1 MVECNYGN
9 ILFVNEV
16 KVDPEL
22 NCKPEILIEDVVCIK
37 TEFESISFGDDAND
51 ELLLQ
56 RPDENSTSQDPFA
69 CEKESSS
76 TNQKSAPLDH
86 SFKAEKKGGSKV
98 LKVKSTFPNQTK
110 TIKPKLPSS
119 EPKRNRYKRM
129 KEVHSSADGFE

>member
-1 MVECNYGN
+1 MVECNYRN
-9 ILFVNEV
+9 ILFVNEA
-16 KVDPEL
+16 KADPEL
-22 NCKPEILIEDVVCIK
+22 NCKPEISIEDVVCIK

-56 RPDENSTSQDPFA
+56 RPDENSTSQDPIA

-86 SFKAEKKGGSKV
+86 SFKAEEKGGSKV
-98 LKVKSTFPNQTK
+98 LKAKST